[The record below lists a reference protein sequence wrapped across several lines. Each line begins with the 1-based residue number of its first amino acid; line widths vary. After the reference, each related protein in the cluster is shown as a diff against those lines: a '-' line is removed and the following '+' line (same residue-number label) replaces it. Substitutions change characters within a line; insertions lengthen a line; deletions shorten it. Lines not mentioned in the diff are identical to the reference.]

1 MKQTRYEMYIRGIT
15 DLGNIIKE
23 NPDLMGEGNKYFE
36 LLSMIAKGNADIPSV
51 I

>member
-1 MKQTRYEMYIRGIT
+1 MYIRGIT

-23 NPDLMGEGNKYFE
+23 NPDLMSGENKYVE
-36 LLSMIAKGNADIPSV
+36 LLSMIAKDNADIPSV